1 MGLQRTY
8 PASNQGAA
16 GREVKAE
23 AGARPV
29 AWMQPGDSGRRA
41 VAVDAPRQHRSRGRG
56 PGGGGAIRWRAQ
68 RRGLAELEEAQ
79 LRFPL
84 GRFETI
90 SVFSH
95 FWRSTCCALVLFQ
108 SNACAK
114 GNIGCT
120 CQQRLSLH
128 LIADALCTSRLHVR
142 QRTTMIQAGRAGPVN
157 FPFRM
162 WPLVHSEPSI
172 SNTEQEY
179 KTNDHSSREQNVRF
193 YQRYCISSVGK
204 RQQTS

>member
-1 MGLQRTY
+1 MGLQRY
-8 PASNQGAA
+8 IPSASKLGDRPA

-29 AWMQPGDSGRRA
+29 AWMQPVDSGRRA

-90 SVFSH
+90 SVFAVFYFYIFYFRFLQKYIFVFEIYRNIPRPPHCRAAGTWSPCCEATGVFLQKFSRRICAEAPGGLEAAGQSH
-95 FWRSTCCALVLFQ
+95 EAVCIHLF
-108 SNACAK
+108 
-114 GNIGCT
+114 NIG
-120 CQQRLSLH
+120 
-128 LIADALCTSRLHVR
+128 
-142 QRTTMIQAGRAGPVN
+142 
-157 FPFRM
+157 
-162 WPLVHSEPSI
+162 
-172 SNTEQEY
+172 
-179 KTNDHSSREQNVRF
+179 
-193 YQRYCISSVGK
+193 
-204 RQQTS
+204 